1 MAGFKSNRG
10 ELSVRSIKMIW
21 LIVLLGLVSAC
32 GTSGSTATET
42 AEAEIVPAETEAAPQ
57 MAEIQLTMGFR
68 PDIQFAPFYVAA
80 ENGYF
85 ADQMLDVEFVHLPEN
100 EAMQLLGAGELQF
113 VIASGE
119 QVLLGRQ
126 QELPVVY
133 VMAWWQ
139 EYPVGIA
146 VPADSDIREPA
157 DLAGHSIGLP
167 GLYGASYIG
176 LRALLNAAGLTE
188 AEVTLDSIGY
198 TQVESIYQGQED
210 AVVIYVNN
218 EPVQLDAQGFP
229 VRVLAVAD
237 YVHLISNGLVT
248 NEETLENNPDLVRR
262 MTTALLAGIRDT
274 IADPEAAYE
283 ISTGYVEG
291 LGQADHQ
298 VVMGILEESL
308 NYWQT
313 DRWGVS
319 DAESWS
325 NMMDLLLDMGLL
337 SQPLDL
343 SSAYSN
349 AYLPE

>member
-1 MAGFKSNRG
+1 MR
-10 ELSVRSIKMIW
+10 LIQLTV
-21 LIVLLGLVSAC
+21 LIVLLGFVSAC
-32 GTSGSTATET
+32 GTSQATVTES
-42 AEAEIVPAETEAAPQ
+42 APIETEGDPQ
-57 MAEIQLTMGFR
+57 MTEIQLTMGFR

-80 ENGYF
+80 ANGYF
-85 ADQMLDVEFVHLPEN
+85 TDQGLDVEFVHLAEN

-133 VMAWWQ
+133 VMTWWQ

-146 VPADSDIREPA
+146 VPADSEIQQLA
-157 DLAGHSIGLP
+157 DLAGHSIGIP

-176 LRALLNAAGLTE
+176 LRALLDAAGL
-188 AEVTLDSIGY
+188 AETDVTLDSIGY
-198 TQVESIYQGQED
+198 TQVESLYQRQED

-218 EPVQLDAQGFP
+218 EPVQLEAQQFP

-248 NEETLENNPDLVRR
+248 NEQTLESNPDLVRR

-274 IADPEAAYE
+274 LADPEEAYE

-291 LGQADHQ
+291 LAQADRQ

-308 NYWQT
+308 SYWQA
-313 DRWGVS
+313 DAPGVS
-319 DAESWS
+319 DPDSWS

-337 SQPLDL
+337 SEPLDL

-349 AYLPE
+349 DYLPE

>member
-1 MAGFKSNRG
+1 M
-10 ELSVRSIKMIW
+10 L
-21 LIVLLGLVSAC
+21 VLLAAC
-32 GTSGSTATET
+32 GTAEPTATEAALT
-42 AEAEIVPAETEAAPQ
+42 ETETMPQ
-57 MAEIQLTMGFR
+57 VDEIRLTMGFR

-80 ENGYF
+80 ENGHF
-85 ADQMLDVEFVHLPEN
+85 IEQGLEVEFVHLPEN

-146 VPADSDIREPA
+146 VPAESDIQEPA
-157 DLAGHSIGLP
+157 DLSGHSIGIP

-176 LRALLNAAGLTE
+176 LRALLDVAGL
-188 AEVTLDSIGY
+188 AETDVTLDSIGY

-218 EPVQLDAQGFP
+218 EPVQLEAQGFP

-248 NEETLENNPDLVRR
+248 NERTLEENPDLVRR
-262 MTTALLAGIRDT
+262 IIAALLAGIEDT

-283 ISTGYVEG
+283 ISTSYVDG
-291 LGQADHQ
+291 LAQADRE
-298 VVMGILEESL
+298 VIMGILEHSL
-308 NYWQT
+308 EYWQAE
-313 DRWGVS
+313 RLGES
-319 DAESWS
+319 DPESWS

-337 SQPLDL
+337 SEALDL
-343 SSAYSN
+343 PSAYSN
-349 AYLPE
+349 DYLPE

>member
-1 MAGFKSNRG
+1 M
-10 ELSVRSIKMIW
+10 RSIKI
-21 LIVLLGLVSAC
+21 LLPIAILGLLAAC
-32 GTSGSTATET
+32 GTRESTATET
-42 AEAEIVPAETEAAPQ
+42 ALTETESPPQ
-57 MAEIQLTMGFR
+57 VAEIQLTMGFR

-85 ADQMLDVEFVHLPEN
+85 AEQMLDVEFVHLPEN

-146 VPADSDIREPA
+146 VPSDSNIQQLA
-157 DLAGHSIGLP
+157 DLAGHSIGIP

-176 LRALLNAAGLTE
+176 LRALLNAAGL
-188 AEVTLDSIGY
+188 AESDVTLDSIGY
-198 TQVESIYQGQED
+198 TQVESLYQGQED

-218 EPVQLDAQGFP
+218 EPVQLEAQQFP

-248 NEETLENNPDLVRR
+248 NEQTLENNPDLVRR

-274 IADPEAAYE
+274 MADPENAYQ
-283 ISTGYVEG
+283 ISTAYVDG
-291 LGQADHQ
+291 LAQADRQ
-298 VVMGILEESL
+298 VVMGILEGSL
-308 NYWQT
+308 PYWQT
-313 DRWGVS
+313 DAPGRS
-319 DAESWS
+319 NPESWS
-325 NMMDLLLDMGLL
+325 NMMNLLLDMGLL
-337 SQPLDL
+337 SEPLDL

-349 AYLPE
+349 DYLPE

>member
-1 MAGFKSNRG
+1 MRSLTIMLLMVA
-10 ELSVRSIKMIW
+10 LS
-21 LIVLLGLVSAC
+21 LLAAC
-32 GTSGSTATET
+32 GTAEPTATE
-42 AEAEIVPAETEAAPQ
+42 AVSVDTEAVPE

-85 ADQMLDVEFVHLPEN
+85 AEQMLEVEFVHLPEN

-146 VPADSDIREPA
+146 VPSESGVQELSD
-157 DLAGHSIGLP
+157 LSGHSIGIP

-176 LRALLNAAGLTE
+176 LRALLDAAGLSE
-188 AEVTLDSIGY
+188 SDVTLDAIGY
-198 TQVESIYQGQED
+198 TQVEALYQGQED

-218 EPVQLDAQGFP
+218 EPVQLEAQGFP

-248 NEETLENNPDLVRR
+248 NELTLEEDPDLVRR
-262 MTTALLAGIRDT
+262 MTAALLAGIQDT
-274 IADPEAAYE
+274 IDDPERAYE
-283 ISTGYVEG
+283 ISTGYVDG
-291 LGQADHQ
+291 LAQADRQ
-298 VVMGILEESL
+298 VIMGILEHSLGYWQAESL
-308 NYWQT
+308 
-313 DRWGVS
+313 GSS
-319 DAESWS
+319 DPESWS

-337 SQPLDL
+337 SDPLDI
-343 SSAYSN
+343 SAAYSN
-349 AYLPE
+349 DYLPE